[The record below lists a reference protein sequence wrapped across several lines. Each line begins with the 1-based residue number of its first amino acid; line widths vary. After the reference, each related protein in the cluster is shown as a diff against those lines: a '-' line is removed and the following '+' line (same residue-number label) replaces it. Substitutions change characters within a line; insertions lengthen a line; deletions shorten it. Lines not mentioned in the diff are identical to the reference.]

1 MLCPAAYMN
10 NGFGIHPILTGT
22 IFHRPINLPF
32 GGCVGDLSGGATGES
47 IDQSHHQNDDQN

>member
-1 MLCPAAYMN
+1 MN

-22 IFHRPINLPF
+22 VFHRPIDLPF
-32 GGCVGDLSGGATGES
+32 SGCVGDLSGGATGES